1 MAQQRTQN
9 GGVVPSDAVNFFDR
23 YSAGM
28 RVVVEGAQADTGRT
42 PKEVVWTKNKAKL
55 YRYEPSAE
63 KKYPVPILMV
73 YALINRPYVLDLLPG
88 NSFIEYL
95 TGQGFDVYL
104 LDWGVPADEDAD
116 LDFEHLILDY
126 MPRAVKKVLRTSAA
140 DEYTLLGYCM
150 GGTMSTM
157 YASLFPEHLK
167 NIVLLTTPIDFAPD
181 KTGLLGLL
189 TDEKHLN
196 PDLLVESF
204 GNIPGELIDDA
215 MRMLK
220 PVSNYVGVHAAMWE
234 CVLEEKP
241 LDTWKAMN
249 KWTRDVSPF
258 PAAAF
263 RTWIKE
269 FYQQDKLVKGK
280 VRLRGREVNVSNI
293 TCPVLNIA
301 GEKDHI
307 CPLPQAEATI
317 DLVSSEDKEF
327 FVLDAGHV
335 GLLTGRTAKKDLWPK
350 VGSWL
355 EARSGAR

>member
-1 MAQQRTQN
+1 MVKARRPIPAEVEEALEKHAEGVQAMLENAGTRTGQ
-9 GGVVPSDAVNFFDR
+9 
-23 YSAGM
+23 
-28 RVVVEGAQADTGRT
+28 T
-42 PKEVVWTKNKAKL
+42 PRQVIWEKNKAKL
-55 YRYEPSAE
+55 YRYQPSAE
-63 KKYPVPILMV
+63 KKHPVPILMV

-241 LDTWKAMN
+241 LDAWKAMN

-258 PAAAF
+258 PGAAF